1 MAAHVTTTVHLT
13 DAAQLGVARQGRWVS
28 TPEDHGLGALR
39 GLAFAVLIEAATALF
54 AGVGWEL
61 WRMIR

>member
-1 MAAHVTTTVHLT
+1 MAAHVTTTIHLA
-13 DAAQLGVARQGRWVS
+13 DAARLLAEKERRIS
-28 TPEDHGLGALR
+28 APEDHGLGAMR
-39 GLAFAVLIEAATALF
+39 GLAFAVLMEAAMALL

>member
-13 DAAQLGVARQGRWVS
+13 EAAQLRLAQKGRWVS
-28 TPEDHGLGALR
+28 TPEDHGLGAMR
-39 GLAFAVLIEAATALF
+39 GLAFAVLIEAAMALF